1 MKPCSICGKSIET
14 ENAAVLTISAYGN
27 PRFICDDCAGMLD
40 KAMESRDPVEVES
53 AINFLGEQLKD
64 MKDDNSVAE
73 VLNIISIAGE
83 RHKQIID
90 GVYDFSL
97 DEKIKEI
104 QNKDS
109 FDEIPEELR
118 ETEEDRALDEEEAV
132 KQKKFDDAMNWISLA
147 AIIVAIGAVII
158 SLFR

>member
-27 PRFICDDCAGMLD
+27 PRFVCDDCAGMLD
-40 KAMESRDPVEVES
+40 KAMESRDPAEVES
-53 AINFLGEQLKD
+53 AINFLGEQMKD

-73 VLNIISIAGE
+73 VLNIISIASE
-83 RHKQIID
+83 RLKQIKD
-90 GVYDFSL
+90 GVYDFAI

-147 AIIVAIGAVII
+147 AIAVAIVAVII
-158 SLFR
+158 SFFR